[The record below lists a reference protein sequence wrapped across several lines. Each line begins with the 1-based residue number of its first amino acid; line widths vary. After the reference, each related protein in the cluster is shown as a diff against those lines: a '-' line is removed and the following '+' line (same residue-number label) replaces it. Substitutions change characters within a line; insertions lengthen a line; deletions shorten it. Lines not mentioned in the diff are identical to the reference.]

1 MSAARQRNFDAGP
14 DVMVFSAATMSTTT
28 IKNFSKVPE
37 VALGFWFIKVLA
49 TTLGEVGGDSHSSIC
64 VRFP

>member
-1 MSAARQRNFDAGP
+1 
-14 DVMVFSAATMSTTT
+14 MVFSAATMSTTT